1 MTKEDFLIGI
11 NYLKNYYI
19 NSNIDTSNK
28 GFLNVWYSAFCDF
41 QKDNF
46 FSIIKKYCENEENAP
61 KNPNQL
67 LKYAQA
73 KNGAEVWEWLKMT
86 NDKYPYDNV
95 FYQNK
100 FYQEITQD
108 KIAYEIFKTMASE
121 SKANIFVEKTDFDFE
136 ENVVGLKVI
145 AGYEYRKNYFVKNYN
160 AKSGTSIKKML
171 ANSNDEK
178 LKLKLN

>member
-61 KNPNQL
+61 KNPKQL

-73 KNGAEVWEWLKMT
+73 KNGTEVWEWLKMT
-86 NDKYPYDNV
+86 NDKYPYDNE

-100 FYQEITQD
+100 F
-108 KIAYEIFKTMASE
+108 
-121 SKANIFVEKTDFDFE
+121 
-136 ENVVGLKVI
+136 
-145 AGYEYRKNYFVKNYN
+145 
-160 AKSGTSIKKML
+160 
-171 ANSNDEK
+171 
-178 LKLKLN
+178 